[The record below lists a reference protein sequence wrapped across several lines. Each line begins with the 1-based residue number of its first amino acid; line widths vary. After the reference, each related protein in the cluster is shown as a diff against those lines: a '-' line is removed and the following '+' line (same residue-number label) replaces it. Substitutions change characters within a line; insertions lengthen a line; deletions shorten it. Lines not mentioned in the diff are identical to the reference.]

1 MSPETAP
8 TLLTVPC
15 ELRNLIYQYT
25 FSPDPATKSVFTH
38 SLDPLATQLQVFRP
52 IEHRRRQPQN
62 ELRILR
68 TCRQIHDEAHQLAL
82 SMTGFEVTGE
92 SAKPDCFAMSAATL
106 RDSKVSALRHITLT
120 ARISHLRSMN
130 EDWRG
135 SPFGHPGLELDTL
148 TIVPTKADCSMASY
162 REVADLSQVHT
173 LAYILAESAKGLRNV
188 KVLKVQNRGC
198 FNEVVFKLV
207 YRSLVYR
214 LFRWAGRES
223 GIRVLCN
230 NEDVDSAAGWFH
242 VLLKEDAVSTGDWR
256 EVGVEVDRF
265 LGRDGEMP
273 NPELVG
279 F

>member
-1 MSPETAP
+1 MSPETVP
-8 TLLTVPC
+8 NLLTIPC
-15 ELRNLIYQYT
+15 ELRNAIYYYI
-25 FSPDPATKSVFTH
+25 FAPDADEKLLFTH

-52 IEHRRRQPQN
+52 AEQRRREPRN
-62 ELRILR
+62 ELRVLL
-68 TCRQIHDEAHQLAL
+68 TCKQIHDEAHQLAL
-82 SMTGFEVTGE
+82 SLTAFDVTGE
-92 SAKPDCFAMSAATL
+92 SAKPNCFAMYCSTL

-120 ARISHLRSMN
+120 ARISYLRSMN

-135 SPFGHPGLELDTL
+135 SPFGNAQLELDTL
-148 TIVPTKADCSMASY
+148 TIVPTKADCSMTSY

-188 KVLKVQNRGC
+188 RVLKVENRGC
-198 FNEVVFKLV
+198 FNGVVFKLV

-230 NEDVDSAAGWFH
+230 DEDDENAAGWFH
-242 VLLKEDAVSTGDWR
+242 VLLKDDGLAGDWR
-256 EVGVEVDRF
+256 EVGTEVDRF
-265 LGRDGEMP
+265 LGRDGELP
-273 NPELVG
+273 NPDLVG

>member
-8 TLLTVPC
+8 TLLTIPC
-15 ELRNLIYQYT
+15 ELRNAIYHYI
-25 FSPDPATKSVFTH
+25 FAPDPAVKAVFTH

-52 IEHRRRQPQN
+52 IEHRRRTSQN
-62 ELRILR
+62 ELQILR

-82 SMTGFEVTGE
+82 SMTSFDVTGE
-92 SAKPDCFAMSAATL
+92 SAKPDCFAMGVSTL
-106 RDSKVSALRHITLT
+106 RDSKVSALRHLTLT

-135 SPFGHPGLELDTL
+135 APFGHAGLKLDTL
-148 TIVPTKADCSMASY
+148 TVVPTKADCSMSSY
-162 REVADLSQVHT
+162 RHVADLSQVHT

-188 KVLKVQNRGC
+188 KVLKVENRGC
-198 FNEVVFKLV
+198 FNETVFKLV

-223 GIRVLCN
+223 GIRVSCN
-230 NEDVDSAAGWFH
+230 NEDVEDEAGWFH
-242 VLLKEDAVSTGDWR
+242 VLLKDDATLTGDGR
-256 EVGVEVDRF
+256 EVGVEIDRI

>member
-8 TLLTVPC
+8 TLLTIPC
-15 ELRNLIYQYT
+15 ELRNAIYHYV
-25 FSPDPATKSVFTH
+25 FAPDAATKSIFTH
-38 SLDPLATQLQVFRP
+38 SFDPLATQLQVFRP
-52 IEHRRRQPQN
+52 TERRKTCVQN
-62 ELRILR
+62 DLRILN

-82 SMTGFEVTGE
+82 SMTPFDVTGE
-92 SAKPDCFAMSAATL
+92 SAKPECFALGTATL
-106 RDSKVSALRHITLT
+106 RESKVAALRHITLT

-135 SPFGHPGLELDTL
+135 VPFGHTGLELETL

-188 KVLKVQNRGC
+188 RVLKVENRGC

-214 LFRWAGRES
+214 IFRWAGRES

-230 NEDVDSAAGWFH
+230 DEDVEHAAGWFH
-242 VLLKEDAVSTGDWR
+242 VLLKDDAPGDWR